1 MAETGVSNEMATLQE
16 NFKQLRSD
24 FQDLSQTIGEISRH
38 HLEDGFETLRQTSG
52 RATERMRDAAAD
64 ANVFKDATL
73 AAAEKQVM
81 EHPVSS
87 LMIAFAAGMMLGK
100 LVERR

>member
-1 MAETGVSNEMATLQE
+1 MADTRISSEMETLQD

-38 HLEDGFETLRQTSG
+38 RVEDGIETLRQTSG
-52 RATERMRDAAAD
+52 RATERMRVAAAD
-64 ANVFKDATL
+64 ANAYKDATL

-87 LMIAFAAGMMLGK
+87 LVIAFAAGMMLGK